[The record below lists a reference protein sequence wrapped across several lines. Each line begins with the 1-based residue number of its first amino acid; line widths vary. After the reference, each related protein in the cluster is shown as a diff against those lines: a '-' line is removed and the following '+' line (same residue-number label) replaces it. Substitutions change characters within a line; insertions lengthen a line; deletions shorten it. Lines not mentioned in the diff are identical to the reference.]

1 MKRLFLSFAFITA
14 LLTSCVTDSSE
25 VTNQGGEVKVT
36 IGIDI
41 PELATRSGETAM
53 NSGLGAIDNFNFDGS
68 EWDLYDVR
76 YMLEVYD
83 VTEGF
88 ENLDTPIKQRYT
100 NIHGEYEP
108 TNFEIH
114 LIPNRDYR
122 FVVWA
127 DFVAE
132 GTNTDLHYNT
142 ADLKAITRTSAA
154 VAMDECQDAYFIQKD
169 LRVNVG
175 GLSESLTLKRPFGK
189 IRVITTDHDEANLGS
204 EPAKVEVKF
213 YNHKLFTSLNA
224 VTGEASG
231 ETLNEYTY
239 EVTKETSPYTQGYDG
254 YAQNMTLFADYILAG
269 DDTVG
274 AQEVNFT
281 MTVWG
286 KDNREIRTH
295 DFNTQIPLERN
306 HLTTIVGNLLTTA
319 NDISITIDDDFDGE
333 YINDWGKDAINI
345 ANGDWGY
352 GTINANGNYEFLIS
366 DGANYF
372 TLIAPASAVDSTGK
386 LALIS
391 EAEYVASE
399 AELVDG
405 TFTIR
410 DLMVDPT
417 RAAEAAT
424 VKSGTMNVSGWTDGW
439 TDGVYVQLD
448 LYYTFDAEA
457 APAEYHNIRYQY
469 TGEVYG
475 EVPGTILE
483 IVKHDIAWN
492 SGGEIEYNFYV
503 NDYEYYRFD
512 FFNGQTNDDGSTKM
526 IPGTYTLVPDT
537 SIDTGRDIFGTYSF
551 THNGDHFTSATIVVT
566 ELEDGRFQ
574 FDAQF
579 MVEGDATL
587 YKFTYTEAQQGTQDG
602 GYKIYVDTAA
612 ANWEQCGI
620 WIWNLNTMESY
631 TGGVWPGVLIENT
644 EEIDGVT
651 YYVYQTDASMKD
663 LQIGIVLNNWQASE
677 QTVDIKP
684 ITLNQDVFITLTST
698 NENGQWMCDTNIEH
712 TYSISRTWEYI
723 DMVKGDDGWYY
734 ANDIE
739 MSTTTQFQLIVD
751 QNPYQSYYSDNTLV
765 VGDNNVNLSNSY
777 SYLNIDYGI
786 YNFAFNPETSVL
798 RVEKTGD
805 VELSYIL
812 SFESFWM
819 DNEMEKGDDG
829 LYKVEGLRVETN
841 GNFRILVNWD
851 WSNVYGNGGIQVEEG
866 DNQFALDNTYA
877 YIEYG
882 VYNFTFDPESAILNI
897 EKVGDIEPV
906 YRLSGAAFD
915 WNNYDLIK
923 GVDGLYR
930 IENIEINQDNWF
942 QVLYSIDPNTAYGL
956 GFENTKMAVVGDN
969 KLTNDYSLIPI
980 RAGVYNFAFNPDT
993 EILNIEKVR
1002 DIEVTYGLTDGYGSW
1017 NSNIYFELGDDG
1029 LYHIYETQ
1037 IKKSESVQWIC
1048 NDSVGLSYGNGGNY
1062 LMEGENQL
1070 KPESHLAIK
1079 AGTYNLTFDPNTLI
1093 LTVETLNIEPEVDI
1107 YSVIGDFTVGSW
1119 DTDIELVDNGNGV
1132 LVARDVEFA
1141 NANNEGCVFKIRKN
1155 YTWVYNWGANT
1166 PNAFG
1171 LNTEINLI
1179 PDSSYNIKVD
1189 AEVGKTYDIY
1199 VNLGSM
1205 CAWVEE

>member
-68 EWDLYDVR
+68 EWDSYDVR

-100 NIHGEYEP
+100 NTHGKYEP

-189 IRVITTDHDEANLGS
+189 IRVITTDHDEVNLGS
-204 EPAKVEVKF
+204 APAKVEVKF

-231 ETLNEYTY
+231 DTLNEYTY

-457 APAEYHNIRYQY
+457 DPAEYHNIRYQY

-475 EVPGTILE
+475 EVPATILE
-483 IVKHDIAWN
+483 IVKHDIAYN
-492 SGGEIEYNFYV
+492 NGGEIEYNFYV
-503 NDYEYYRFD
+503 NDNEYYRFD
-512 FFNGQTNDDGSTKM
+512 FFTGQTNDDGSTKM
-526 IPGTYTLVPDT
+526 MPGTYTLVPDAYSGSAGDILGGYSYKHNVVYFT
-537 SIDTGRDIFGTYSF
+537 SVY
-551 THNGDHFTSATIVVT
+551 FTSATVVVT

-579 MVEGDATL
+579 KVEGDDTNYVFSYIEKIDTRQERTITVKVEEAITEMYFYSWTENENQEYL
-587 YKFTYTEAQQGTQDG
+587 ETITADWPGDWMLPTGTPGEFTYTYSKEWDG
-602 GYKIYVDTAA
+602 QIV
-612 ANWEQCGI
+612 
-620 WIWNLNTMESY
+620 NLIFN
-631 TGGVWPGVLIENT
+631 
-644 EEIDGVT
+644 
-651 YYVYQTDASMKD
+651 
-663 LQIGIVLNNWQASE
+663 
-677 QTVDIKP
+677 
-684 ITLNQDVFITLTST
+684 
-698 NENGQWMCDTNIEH
+698 NGQGSQTED
-712 TYSISRTWEYI
+712 
-723 DMVKGDDGWYY
+723 
-734 ANDIE
+734 
-739 MSTTTQFQLIVD
+739 
-751 QNPYQSYYSDNTLV
+751 
-765 VGDNNVNLSNSY
+765 
-777 SYLNIDYGI
+777 
-786 YNFAFNPETSVL
+786 
-798 RVEKTGD
+798 
-805 VELSYIL
+805 
-812 SFESFWM
+812 
-819 DNEMEKGDDG
+819 
-829 LYKVEGLRVETN
+829 
-841 GNFRILVNWD
+841 
-851 WSNVYGNGGIQVEEG
+851 
-866 DNQFALDNTYA
+866 
-877 YIEYG
+877 
-882 VYNFTFDPESAILNI
+882 
-897 EKVGDIEPV
+897 
-906 YRLSGAAFD
+906 
-915 WNNYDLIK
+915 IK
-923 GVDGLYR
+923 GVVLDGDKYYER
-930 IENIEINQDNWF
+930 YDI
-942 QVLYSIDPNTAYGL
+942 
-956 GFENTKMAVVGDN
+956 VVPPVVEPG
-969 KLTNDYSLIPI
+969 ND
-980 RAGVYNFAFNPDT
+980 V
-993 EILNIEKVR
+993 
-1002 DIEVTYGLTDGYGSW
+1002 
-1017 NSNIYFELGDDG
+1017 
-1029 LYHIYETQ
+1029 
-1037 IKKSESVQWIC
+1037 
-1048 NDSVGLSYGNGGNY
+1048 
-1062 LMEGENQL
+1062 
-1070 KPESHLAIK
+1070 
-1079 AGTYNLTFDPNTLI
+1079 
-1093 LTVETLNIEPEVDI
+1093 
-1107 YSVIGDFTVGSW
+1107 YSVIGNFTVGYW

-1141 NANNEGCVFKIRKN
+1141 NDNNDGCVFKIRKN

-1166 PNAFG
+1166 PEAFG
-1171 LNTEINLI
+1171 LNTEIDLT
-1179 PDSSYNIKVD
+1179 PDSSNIKVD
-1189 AEVGKTYDIY
+1189 AEFDKKYDIY
-1199 VNLGSM
+1199 VNLDNM
-1205 CAWVEE
+1205 YAWVEEQGVADGLTIETAYTFTTYSTYKDGGYPVMCLSGAENGAEFNLESNGTTKYPTGLQQLNSGAWYTDLCQYKINGATQGVDLEKSTTYLVEENGGFTVEYIHIVTTDGNGLYYKYDGVMTIQ

>member
-1 MKRLFLSFAFITA
+1 MKKQLLSLAFIAA
-14 LLTSCVTDSSE
+14 LLTSCMTD
-25 VTNQGGEVKVT
+25 GDKVNYEGKDTVDFT
-36 IGIDI
+36 IGINI

-53 NSGLGAIDNFNFDGS
+53 NSGLGAIDNFNFDDS
-68 EWDLYDVR
+68 EWDSYDVR

-88 ENLDTPIKQRYT
+88 KNTDTPIKKRDVKT
-100 NIHGEYEP
+100 VDKYEP
-108 TNFEIH
+108 TSFQLR

-127 DFVAE
+127 DFVNE
-132 GTNTDLHYNT
+132 GSDADLHYST
-142 ADLKAITRTSAA
+142 VDLNNVYRLTKVT
-154 VAMDECQDAYFIQKD
+154 AMDECQDAYFIKEDIHLGSNGLSKD
-169 LRVNVG
+169 LV
-175 GLSESLTLKRPFGK
+175 LKRPFGK
-189 IRVITTDHDEANLGS
+189 IRVITTDHNEVNIGS

-213 YNHKLFTSLNA
+213 YNHTLYTSLDA
-224 VTGEASG
+224 VTGKASG
-231 ETLNEYTY
+231 NTVNEYTY
-239 EVTKETSPYTQGYDG
+239 EVTKENSPYTQGYDSEV
-254 YAQNMTLFADYILAG
+254 QNMTLFADYILAG
-269 DDTVG
+269 DEDEG

-286 KDNREIRTH
+286 KDGRQIRTH

-306 HLTTIVGNLLTTA
+306 HLTTIIGNLLTLDNEFT
-319 NDISITIDDDFDGE
+319 ISIDDNFDGE
-333 YINDWGKDAINI
+333 YINNWDEEAITI

-475 EVPGTILE
+475 EVPATILE
-483 IVKHDIAWN
+483 IVKHDIAYN

-503 NDYEYYRFD
+503 NDNEYYRFY
-512 FFNGQTNDDGSTKM
+512 FFTGQTNDDISTKM
-526 IPGTYTLVPDT
+526 IPGTYTLVPDAYSGSAGDILGGYSYKYNVVYFT
-537 SIDTGRDIFGTYSF
+537 SVY
-551 THNGDHFTSATIVVT
+551 FTSATVVVT
-566 ELEDGRFQ
+566 ELEDGCFQ

-579 MVEGDATL
+579 KVEGDDTNYVFSYIEKIDTRQERTITVKVEEGITEMYFYSWTENENQEYL
-587 YKFTYTEAQQGTQDG
+587 ETITDGWPGDRMLPTETPGEFTYTYSKEWDG
-602 GYKIYVDTAA
+602 QIV
-612 ANWEQCGI
+612 
-620 WIWNLNTMESY
+620 NLIFN
-631 TGGVWPGVLIENT
+631 
-644 EEIDGVT
+644 
-651 YYVYQTDASMKD
+651 
-663 LQIGIVLNNWQASE
+663 
-677 QTVDIKP
+677 
-684 ITLNQDVFITLTST
+684 
-698 NENGQWMCDTNIEH
+698 NGQGSQTED
-712 TYSISRTWEYI
+712 
-723 DMVKGDDGWYY
+723 
-734 ANDIE
+734 
-739 MSTTTQFQLIVD
+739 
-751 QNPYQSYYSDNTLV
+751 
-765 VGDNNVNLSNSY
+765 
-777 SYLNIDYGI
+777 
-786 YNFAFNPETSVL
+786 
-798 RVEKTGD
+798 
-805 VELSYIL
+805 
-812 SFESFWM
+812 
-819 DNEMEKGDDG
+819 
-829 LYKVEGLRVETN
+829 
-841 GNFRILVNWD
+841 
-851 WSNVYGNGGIQVEEG
+851 
-866 DNQFALDNTYA
+866 
-877 YIEYG
+877 
-882 VYNFTFDPESAILNI
+882 
-897 EKVGDIEPV
+897 
-906 YRLSGAAFD
+906 
-915 WNNYDLIK
+915 IK
-923 GVDGLYR
+923 GVVLDGDKYYER
-930 IENIEINQDNWF
+930 YDI
-942 QVLYSIDPNTAYGL
+942 
-956 GFENTKMAVVGDN
+956 VVPPVVEPG
-969 KLTNDYSLIPI
+969 ND
-980 RAGVYNFAFNPDT
+980 V
-993 EILNIEKVR
+993 
-1002 DIEVTYGLTDGYGSW
+1002 
-1017 NSNIYFELGDDG
+1017 
-1029 LYHIYETQ
+1029 
-1037 IKKSESVQWIC
+1037 
-1048 NDSVGLSYGNGGNY
+1048 
-1062 LMEGENQL
+1062 
-1070 KPESHLAIK
+1070 
-1079 AGTYNLTFDPNTLI
+1079 
-1093 LTVETLNIEPEVDI
+1093 
-1107 YSVIGDFTVGSW
+1107 YSVIGNFTVGYW